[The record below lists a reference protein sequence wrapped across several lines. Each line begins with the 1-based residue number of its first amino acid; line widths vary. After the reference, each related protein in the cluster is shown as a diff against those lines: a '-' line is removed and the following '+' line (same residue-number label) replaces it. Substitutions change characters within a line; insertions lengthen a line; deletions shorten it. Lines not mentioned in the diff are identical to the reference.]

1 MSAAFLSAKSYA
13 TERRENVLPPPA
25 KCVSVCVCV
34 WQMASGCHKMLPYF
48 PFFRFAATVG
58 VSATPTLPIK
68 CIAMWPPPN
77 INISPHRKGSHSP
90 SFFPSFSSFVSFPIR
105 NLFFWYHFSVTPSPR
120 PSFFINNHNSYL
132 LMCSI
137 CF

>member
-1 MSAAFLSAKSYA
+1 MQQK
-13 TERRENVLPPPA
+13 RRENVLPPPA
-25 KCVSVCVCV
+25 KCVCVWLCV

-77 INISPHRKGSHSP
+77 INFLPSGEGSLPASLLLLLFIRFISHTEFH
-90 SFFPSFSSFVSFPIR
+90 FFFFFVSF
-105 NLFFWYHFSVTPSPR
+105 FGHAFAT

>member
-13 TERRENVLPPPA
+13 TETKG
-25 KCVSVCVCV
+25 KCFAASCKVCVCV
-34 WQMASGCHKMLPYF
+34 WLCVWQIASGCHKMLPYF

-58 VSATPTLPIK
+58 VSATPMLPIK

-77 INISPHRKGSHSP
+77 IKFLPSGEGSLPASLLFIRFISHTEFH
-90 SFFPSFSSFVSFPIR
+90 FF
-105 NLFFWYHFSVTPSPR
+105 FFLYHFSVTPSPR